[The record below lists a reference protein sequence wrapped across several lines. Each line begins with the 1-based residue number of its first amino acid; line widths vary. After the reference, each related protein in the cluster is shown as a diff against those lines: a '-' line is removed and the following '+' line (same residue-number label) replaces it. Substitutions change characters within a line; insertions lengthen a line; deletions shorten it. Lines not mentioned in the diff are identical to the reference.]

1 VRAILIG
8 PPGAGKGTQAEFIAA
23 HFGIPKISTGDIF
36 RSNVSGGTDLGKLAK
51 KYMDAGDLVPDE
63 VTNAMVRDRLGE
75 PDASKGFLLD
85 GFPRTVQQAYEL
97 DGILSDLGTQLDAV
111 LELDVDDDEVVRRL
125 SGRRT
130 CKKCGHVWHLEF
142 DPPSAAG
149 VCDKC
154 AGELYQRDDDK
165 PETVRHRLGVY
176 REQTAPLSG
185 FYEQEGLL
193 AQIDAIGAVEEVTQR
208 AMTALREAEQ
218 RGSGDD
224 QPEG

>member
-130 CKKCGHVWHLEF
+130 CKKCGHIWHVEF
-142 DPPSAAG
+142 DAPLEG
-149 VCDKC
+149 GICDIC
-154 AGELYQRDDDK
+154 GGELYHRDDDY
-165 PETVRHRLGVY
+165 PETVRHRLDVY
-176 REQTAPLSG
+176 TSQTEPLVA
-185 FYEQEGLL
+185 FYLTRDQLTRVNALGDVEDVTERSIAAL
-193 AQIDAIGAVEEVTQR
+193 GAV
-208 AMTALREAEQ
+208 AA
-218 RGSGDD
+218 
-224 QPEG
+224 